1 MEREQKVAQANE
13 QFEAARYRGETPRS
27 TPRFLGIL
35 ASQRPWKA
43 TGDGWTHEADFR
55 APFGGVQEE
64 DELFEAKSSADRDS
78 IRAAIGQL
86 WDYKRLI
93 GDGDLQL
100 TVLVPEKPN
109 DDLLDLFDYAGVGCM

>member
-13 QFEAARYRGETPRS
+13 QFEAARDRGETPRS
-27 TPRFLGIL
+27 TPHFLGIL
-35 ASQRPWKA
+35 ASQRPCKA
-43 TGDGWTHEADFR
+43 TGDGWTHEGDLR
-55 APFGGVQEE
+55 AQLGGVQEE
-64 DELFEAKSSADRDS
+64 NELFEAKSSADRDS

-93 GDGDLQL
+93 GDEDLQL

-109 DDLLDLFDYAGVGCM
+109 DELLHLCDYAGVGCM